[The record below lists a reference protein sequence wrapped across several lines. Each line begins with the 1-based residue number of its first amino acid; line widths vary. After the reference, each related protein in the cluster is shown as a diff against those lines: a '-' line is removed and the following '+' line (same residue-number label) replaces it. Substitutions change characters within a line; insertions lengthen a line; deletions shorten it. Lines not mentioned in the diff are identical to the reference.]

1 VTDGRWPRV
10 KALFQAAVERP
21 IEERDAFLA
30 AATGDDEALRREVE
44 SLLNSDTS
52 DASFLGQLPVAS
64 ESVLAGPLAALPTS
78 MDRTLSHT
86 VLAAGLRVGPYEIV
100 VPLGAGGMGEVYR
113 ARDAKLGRDVAIK
126 VLPRAFTSD
135 PDRRARF
142 EREARVLASLNHP
155 HIGAIYGLEDVDGMP
170 ALVMELVD
178 GEDLAQRIARGPIP
192 LAEALPMAAQIADA
206 LEAAH
211 NKSIVH
217 RDLKPAN
224 IKITPEGIVKVLD
237 FGLAKPGPVGV
248 GAPDG
253 PGEQDLT
260 NSPTMIV
267 GTGERVILG
276 TAAYMSPE
284 QARGKVVDKR
294 TDIWAFG
301 CVFYEM
307 LTGRAPFPG
316 ETLSDTMAAILERE
330 PPWAALPAATPA
342 RIRQLLKRC
351 LEKEPKR
358 RLRDAGDARLEID
371 EAPGEPQM
379 DSNVVSV
386 LRLRARLAWTALA
399 VVMVAVA
406 VAVIWALRPV
416 PPVPEMRLEITT
428 PSTTDPVSLA
438 LSPDGQ
444 KIVFVATSEGRLR
457 LWVRSLDSVSARP
470 LAGTDNPSFPFW
482 SPDSR
487 SVGFFADGKLKRI
500 DVDGGSIRALA
511 NASAGR
517 GGEWNRDGTIIFSP
531 RTNAPIFRVSATGG
545 EPVPLTRLD
554 PPQGAHRFPKFLPDG
569 RHFIYYVTGG
579 PETNGVYIGQLDGS
593 ETRRLFDADAGAVY
607 ASSGQLLFVRQG
619 TLFAQDFDPV
629 RLALTGNPYLVGEQV
644 EVAVNGNGTAALS
657 ASAGHIVYRT
667 GSASGLRQFLWLDR
681 TGKELGKI
689 GEPDAAGPL
698 NPSLSP
704 SGHSVALQ
712 RTLNGNTDIWLLE
725 AGRGVLNRLTSDASI
740 DFFPMWSSDGS
751 RIVFSSNRKGVV
763 DLYQKSATE
772 TGSEELLLPSRRNKV
787 AMDSS
792 PDGRFLLYRNLDEK
806 TGYDLWILPLDGDQK
821 PLPFAQTKFEERE
834 GQFSPDG
841 KWIAYVSD
849 ESGPFDIYVQPFPG
863 PGGKSQ
869 ISTNGGGQVHWRRD
883 GKEIYYIAPDGR
895 LMAVPIRL
903 ASDGPVVEIG
913 VPVPLFATRVGEAV
927 QDVYRQQ
934 YMVSPDGQ
942 RFLINVAMEKANASP
957 MTIILN
963 WRPKR

>member
-1 VTDGRWPRV
+1 MTPAGWGQVKSIVLEALERAPDGR
-10 KALFQAAVERP
+10 AAFVAEAC
-21 IEERDAFLA
+21 RD
-30 AATGDDEALRREVE
+30 DDDLRAEVN
-44 SLLNSDTS
+44 SLLKAHEKAGTFI
-52 DASFLGQLPVAS
+52 DA
-64 ESVLAGPLAALPTS
+64 PLSPE
-78 MDRTLSHT
+78 
-86 VLAAGLRVGPYEIV
+86 AAGRIVSALEQSAHKLQRGDRFGPYEV
-100 VPLGAGGMGEVYR
+100 VDALGAGGMGEVYR
-113 ARDAKLGRDVAIK
+113 ARDTKLNRGVALK
-126 VLPRAFTSD
+126 VLPERFALD
-135 PDRRARF
+135 PDRSARF
-142 EREARVLASLNHP
+142 TREAHLLATLNHP
-155 HIGAIYGLEDVDGMP
+155 NIAAIYGLDESNGAQ
-170 ALVMELVD
+170 ALVLELIE
-178 GEDLAQRIARGPIP
+178 GPTLADRIALGPIP
-192 LAEALPMAAQIADA
+192 VDEALTIARQIADA
-206 LEAAH
+206 VEAAH
-211 NKSIVH
+211 EKGIIH

-224 IKITPEGIVKVLD
+224 IKITHSGVVKVLD
-237 FGLAKPGPVGV
+237 FGLAKVWD
-248 GAPDG
+248 GA
-253 PGEQDLT
+253 QSDLSA
-260 NSPTMIV
+260 SPRLTAEAI
-267 GTGERVILG
+267 GERTILG
-276 TAAYMSPE
+276 TPAYMSPE

-301 CVFYEM
+301 CVLYEM

-330 PPWAALPAATPA
+330 PPWSALPAATPA
-342 RIRQLLKRC
+342 GIRQLLKRC

-358 RLRDAGDARLEID
+358 RLCDVGDARLEID
-371 EAPGEPQM
+371 EAPSQPPM
-379 DSNVVSV
+379 DSNVVSA
-386 LRLRARLAWTALA
+386 LRQRARLAWTALA
-399 VVMVAVA
+399 LVMVAVA
-406 VAVIWALRPV
+406 VAVVWAFRPV
-416 PPVPEMRLEITT
+416 PQVPEMRLEITT

-444 KIVFVATSEGRLR
+444 KIVFVATSEGRSR
-457 LWVRSLDSVSARP
+457 LWVRLLDAVSPRP
-470 LAGTDNPSFPFW
+470 LVGTDNASFPFW

-487 SVGFFADGKLKRI
+487 SVGFFADGNLKRI
-500 DVDGGSIRALA
+500 DLDGGGSIQVL
-511 NASAGR
+511 ASASTGR

-531 RTNAPIFRVSATGG
+531 RTSSPIFRVSATGG

-569 RHFIYYVTGG
+569 RHFLYYVTGG

-607 ASSGQLLFVRQG
+607 ASSGQLLFARQG
-619 TLFAQDFDPV
+619 RLFAQDFDPV
-629 RLALTGNPYLVGEQV
+629 RLALTGNPYLMGEQV
-644 EVAVNGNGTAALS
+644 EVAVNYNGMAAVS

-681 TGKELGKI
+681 TGKEVGKI

-704 SGHSVALQ
+704 AGHSVALQ

-725 AGRGVLNRLTSDASI
+725 AGRGVLNRLTSDAAI
-740 DFFPMWSSDGS
+740 DFFPLWSSNGS
-751 RIVFSSNRKGVV
+751 HIVFSSNRKGAV

-772 TGSEELLLPSRRNKV
+772 TGSEELLVSSRQNKV

-792 PDGRFLLYRNLDEK
+792 PDGRFLLYRSLDEK
-806 TGYDLWILPLDGDQK
+806 TGYDLWTLPLDGDRK
-821 PLPFAQTKFEERE
+821 PFPIAQTKFEERE

-841 KWIAYVSD
+841 KWIAYQSN

-869 ISTNGGGQVHWRRD
+869 ISTNGGGQVRWRRD

-942 RFLINVAMEKANASP
+942 RFLINIAMEKANASP
-957 MTIILN
+957 ITIILN